1 MHTHT
6 TTLARRA
13 LVAAAAS
20 LLVACG
26 GDEDTAK
33 LQASADSL
41 LVPPPAPAPAPL
53 TDASIVAILDQ
64 ANVNDSAGG
73 AMAVSKGT
81 SKDVKDFGRQ
91 MMRDHS
97 TLRKQGQDL
106 AAKLG
111 VSPQPPAVDSLDLMA
126 KGSMDHMS
134 SMPTGAEWDKMYI
147 SGEIAM
153 HEAVLKTATA
163 AQAAAQSQELKDLIA
178 KAAPVIQ
185 GHLDKA
191 KALNDKLN
199 APAAGTKSP

>member
-6 TTLARRA
+6 TTFARRA
-13 LVAAAAS
+13 IVLAAAS

-41 LVPPPAPAPAPL
+41 LATPSAAPAPL
-53 TDASIVAILDQ
+53 TDASIVAILDR
-64 ANVNDSAGG
+64 ANANDSAGG
-73 AMAVSKGT
+73 AMAAEKGT

-91 MMRDHS
+91 MMRDHA

-126 KGSMDHMS
+126 KGSMDHMA
-134 SMPTGAEWDKMYI
+134 SMPVGADWDKMYI
-147 SGEIAM
+147 SGEIGV
-153 HEAVLKTATA
+153 HEAVLRTATA
-163 AQAAAQSQELKDLIA
+163 ALAAAQSQELKDLIS

-191 KALNDKLN
+191 KA
-199 APAAGTKSP
+199 

>member
-1 MHTHT
+1 MQTHT
-6 TTLARRA
+6 TTFARRA
-13 LVAAAAS
+13 IVLAAAS

-33 LQASADSL
+33 MQASADSL
-41 LVPPPAPAPAPL
+41 LVPPPAAPAPL
-53 TDASIVAILDQ
+53 TDANIVAILDQ

-111 VSPQPPAVDSLDLMA
+111 VTPQPPAVDSLDLMG

-134 SMPTGAEWDKMYI
+134 SMPTGADWDKMYI
-147 SGEIAM
+147 SGEVSM
-153 HEAVLKTATA
+153 HEAVLRTATA

-199 APAAGTKSP
+199 AGTKSP